1 MSDHHDQDTLREH
14 TFDGIQEYDNK
25 LPNWWLWILYGSIVF
40 SLGYWL
46 FYHSLGAG
54 KLPLDNFQIEMRV
67 AAEAQLDRLAAGGL
81 TNQVLLV
88 MTELPDRVQAGHEV
102 YDQYCAVCHGD
113 QGGGTVGPNLTD
125 DHWIHGGTPLDLHRI
140 VVEGVP
146 AKGMAAWGNQLG
158 PTRVQN
164 VVAYMLTLRGR
175 NVPGKA
181 PEGEPYDLA
190 AESFV
195 DESIAEPATS
205 PDER

>member
-1 MSDHHDQDTLREH
+1 MSDHHDQDSLREH

-54 KLPLDNFQIEMRV
+54 KLPLDNFQTEMRV

-81 TNQVLLV
+81 TNQALLV
-88 MTELPDRVQAGHEV
+88 MSELPDRVQAGHEV

-125 DHWIHGGTPLDLHRI
+125 DHWIHGGAPLDLHRI

-181 PEGEPYDLA
+181 PEGDFYDLA
-190 AESFV
+190 AESFA
-195 DESIAEPATS
+195 DEAIAEPATS
-205 PDER
+205 PEER